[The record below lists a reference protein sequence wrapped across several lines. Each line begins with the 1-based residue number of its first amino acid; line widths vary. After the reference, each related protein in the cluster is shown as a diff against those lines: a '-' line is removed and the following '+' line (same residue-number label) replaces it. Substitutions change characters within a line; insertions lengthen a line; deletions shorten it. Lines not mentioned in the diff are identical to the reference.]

1 MMPPDGRG
9 VVVVENVRKRYEENG
24 AWAVDGVGLR
34 LDAGEIVS
42 IVGPNGAGKSTL
54 IQMMLGLL
62 IPDCGSIR
70 LFGTDMLRERRRVAH
85 RINYASTDLSLPYS
99 LTVRENLVAYSPT
112 FIRHKWILVNL
123 VAYSLIYN
131 QDNIKEKIDRL
142 LFEMNL
148 ETVQHVRV
156 GRLSTGQ
163 IARMGIAKA
172 LVNDPEL
179 LFLDE
184 PTATLDPE
192 VSSQLRSYLR
202 EKVRERGM
210 TLLYTS
216 HNMREVERFSD
227 RLYLMHRGQLVAEGK
242 VDELMHRFGTDDLEA
257 LFMQMVK
264 VGLDNHG

>member
-24 AWAVDGVGLR
+24 AWAVDGVGLT

-99 LTVRENLVAYSPT
+99 LTVRENLVAYS
-112 FIRHKWILVNL
+112 
-123 VAYSLIYN
+123 LIYN
-131 QDNIKEKIDRL
+131 QENIKEKIDRL

>member
-1 MMPPDGRG
+1 MMLAAGEH
-9 VVVVENVRKRYEENG
+9 VLVVENVRKRYEKDG
-24 AWAVDGVGLR
+24 AWAVDGVSMSLR
-34 LDAGEIVS
+34 FGEIVS

-62 IPDCGSIR
+62 VPDSGTIR
-70 LFGTDMLRERRRVAH
+70 LFGTDMARRRRIVAH

-99 LTVRENLVAYSPT
+99 LTVRENLLAY
-112 FIRHKWILVNL
+112 
-123 VAYSLIYN
+123 ALIYD
-131 QDNIKEKIDRL
+131 QRNIRQKVDQL

-148 ETVQHVRV
+148 EKVQNTRV

-172 LVNDPEL
+172 LINDPEL

-192 VSSQLRSYLR
+192 VSFHLRAYLQG
-202 EKVRERGM
+202 KVRERGM
-210 TLLYTS
+210 ALLYTS

-227 RLYLMHRGQLVAEGK
+227 RIYLMNHGQLVAEGK
-242 VDELMHRFGTDDLEA
+242 ISELMDRFGSDDLEA
-257 LFMQMVK
+257 LFMQMVNT
-264 VGLDNHG
+264 GLEDDV

>member
-1 MMPPDGRG
+1 MTTETGKT
-9 VVVVENVRKRYEENG
+9 VLTVESVRKRYAEEG
-24 AWAVDGVGLR
+24 AWAVDGVSLALR
-34 LDAGEIVS
+34 SGEIVS

-62 IPDCGSIR
+62 VPDSGFIR
-70 LFGTDMLRERRRVAH
+70 LFGIDMVRNRRRVAH

-99 LTVRENLVAYSPT
+99 LTVRENLLAY
-112 FIRHKWILVNL
+112 
-123 VAYSLIYN
+123 ALIYN
-131 QDNIKEKIDRL
+131 QRNIRDKVDL
-142 LFEMNL
+142 LLSEMNL
-148 ETVQHVRV
+148 EGVQNVRV

-172 LVNDPEL
+172 LINDPEI

-192 VSSQLRSYLR
+192 VSSQLRTYLQG
-202 EKVRERGM
+202 KVRERGM

-227 RLYLMHRGQLVAEGK
+227 RLYLMNRGKLVAEGR
-242 VDELMHRFGTDDLEA
+242 VADLMDRFRTDDLEA
-257 LFMQMVK
+257 LFMQMVN
-264 VGLDNHG
+264 VGLEEHV

>member
-1 MMPPDGRG
+1 MVQP
-9 VVVVENVRKRYEENG
+9 VLAAEHLRKRYADSG
-24 AWAVDGVGLR
+24 PYAVDGISLE
-34 LDAGEIVS
+34 LLPGEIVS

-62 IPDCGSIR
+62 LPDDGTVR
-70 LFGTDMLRERRRVAH
+70 LFGIDIARHRRKVAH

-99 LTVRENLVAYSPT
+99 LTVRENLTAY
-112 FIRHKWILVNL
+112 
-123 VAYSLIYN
+123 ALIYN
-131 QDNIKEKIDRL
+131 LDGVRNRVARLIAEMGLEKVQNIRL
-142 LFEMNL
+142 
-148 ETVQHVRV
+148 

-172 LVNDPEL
+172 LINDPDL

-192 VSSQLRSYLR
+192 VSAQVRNFLKG
-202 EKVRERGM
+202 KVQERGM

-227 RLYLMHRGQLVAEGK
+227 RLYLMDQGRFVAEGTLAA
-242 VDELMHRFGTDDLEA
+242 LMARYKTEDLEA
-257 LFMQMVK
+257 LFLQMVNG
-264 VGLDNHG
+264 GLSADA

>member
-1 MMPPDGRG
+1 MMLAAGEH
-9 VVVVENVRKRYEENG
+9 VLVVENVRKRYEKDG
-24 AWAVDGVGLR
+24 AWAVDGVSMSLR
-34 LDAGEIVS
+34 FGEIVS

-62 IPDCGSIR
+62 VPDSGTIR
-70 LFGTDMLRERRRVAH
+70 LFGTDMARRRRIVAH

-99 LTVRENLVAYSPT
+99 LTVRENLLAY
-112 FIRHKWILVNL
+112 
-123 VAYSLIYN
+123 ALIYD
-131 QDNIKEKIDRL
+131 QRNIRQKVDQL

-148 ETVQHVRV
+148 EKVQNTRV

-172 LVNDPEL
+172 LINDPEL

-192 VSSQLRSYLR
+192 VSFQLRAYLQG
-202 EKVRERGM
+202 KVRERGM
-210 TLLYTS
+210 ALLYTS

-227 RLYLMHRGQLVAEGK
+227 RIYLMNHGQLVAEGK
-242 VDELMHRFGTDDLEA
+242 ISELMDRFGSDDLEA
-257 LFMQMVK
+257 LFMQMVNT
-264 VGLDNHG
+264 GLEDDV